1 MARKPNTP
9 VGSMMDQAR
18 ALLAANPVMAP
29 QMMQF
34 WKAQDCMLREA
45 EGFSKAWFARRN
57 AATKSAIAALGK
69 LDGTGVDPAK
79 SMQLALDWQQ
89 HSFQRLAEDMQ
100 EWMAMCARCTG
111 HIADAEIEAG
121 KEGTDHLVK
130 QVASASGTKH
140 ATPV

>member
-1 MARKPNTP
+1 MAKKPNTP

-34 WKAQDCMLREA
+34 WQAQDCMLNEVEA
-45 EGFSKAWFARRN
+45 FSKAWFARRH
-57 AATKSAIAALGK
+57 AATQSALDALHKADTAGA
-69 LDGTGVDPAK
+69 DPAK
-79 SMQLALDWQQ
+79 SMKLAFDWQQ

-100 EWMAMCARCTG
+100 QWMALCARCTG
-111 HIADAEIEAG
+111 HVADAEIEAG
-121 KEGTDHLVK
+121 KEGADHLVS
-130 QVASASGTKH
+130 QVAAASGAKH